1 VFNRTGV
8 DWGVRPGGLWGEEIL
23 GGQTVGG
30 QVVGGW
36 SGDGPGDDDGDG
48 RGGSGGDGD
57 DFDGEWEG
65 GRRHYSRMVRA
76 IALIAVVSLALATVG
91 TWTAIAL
98 EGAPGVGGTTS
109 LRHPVATVES
119 VRPAAARVERVTLSL
134 SGLRAGSVVRCAVTI
149 STGGSVLGR
158 GAERFTV
165 GAGGAIRHRTVAVAL
180 DGPSFAGSPGD
191 ARLACA
197 AVRQPGA

>member
-1 VFNRTGV
+1 MFNRTGV

-30 QVVGGW
+30 W
-36 SGDGPGDDDGDG
+36 SGNGPGDDDGAG
-48 RGGSGGDGD
+48 RGGSGGDGGG
-57 DFDGEWEG
+57 FDGEWEG

-98 EGAPGVGGTTS
+98 EGAPGVAGTHS
-109 LRHPVATVES
+109 PHHPVATVES
-119 VRPAAARVERVTLSL
+119 VRPAAARVEWVTLSL

-149 STGGSVLGR
+149 STGGPALGR
-158 GAERFTV
+158 ATRRFTV
-165 GAGGAIRHRTVAVAL
+165 GAGGAVRRRTVAVAL

-197 AVRQPGA
+197 AVPQPVA